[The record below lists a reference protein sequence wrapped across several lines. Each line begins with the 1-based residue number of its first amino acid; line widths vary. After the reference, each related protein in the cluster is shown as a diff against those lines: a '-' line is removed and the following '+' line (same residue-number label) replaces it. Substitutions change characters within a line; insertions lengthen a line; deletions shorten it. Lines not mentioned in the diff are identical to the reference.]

1 MKAARD
7 FLQHTVRSPSG
18 ALRGALIRAKLAQ
31 EEGRHREAA
40 DLYRQVLETDRAFIS
55 EVLAE
60 LRSCFEN
67 DGRSEEFE
75 EYVRG
80 RLAADASLGSDFAY
94 AAILH
99 QLTRSAVL
107 AECIERFIAGSDV
120 LSRLIDVSAMH
131 SGADA
136 ERIAVLDRVA
146 SGLRMLA
153 LSTARYRCGNC
164 GYGTQK
170 FIWQCPSCKLWETI
184 RPVQRFQLETAV
196 G

>member
-1 MKAARD
+1 
-7 FLQHTVRSPSG
+7 V
-18 ALRGALIRAKLAQ
+18 
-31 EEGRHREAA
+31 
-40 DLYRQVLETDRAFIS
+40 LYRQVLETDRAFIS
-55 EVLAE
+55 EVLPDLKDCLESA
-60 LRSCFEN
+60 
-67 DGRSEEFE
+67 GRGGEFE
-75 EYVRG
+75 EYVRS
-80 RLAADASLGSDFAY
+80 RLASDASLGSDFAY

-99 QLTRSAVL
+99 QLTRSAAL
-107 AECIERFIAGSDV
+107 ADCIERFIAGSDV

-131 SGADA
+131 AGADA